1 MTHIAT
7 KGFMHAWGL
16 CPHLWCMLV
25 SEGYVATTRAM
36 LVWVG
41 CDATWSHSDIRALTA
56 VKGHVWVY
64 DLGLC

>member
-16 CPHLWCMLV
+16 CPHLWCMFV
-25 SEGYVATTRAM
+25 SEGYVATTGAM

-41 CDATWSHSDIRALTA
+41 CAATWNHSDIRA
-56 VKGHVWVY
+56 
-64 DLGLC
+64 